1 MTLIIVISYFKYILN
16 SILISKSKIN
26 LSSSFKYIKA
36 MKKFYIK
43 TLSLETLIKNNFEI
57 DYMKSQIIGESNK
70 ELVEMFKK
78 YLEENIYSLTESFK

>member
-1 MTLIIVISYFKYILN
+1 
-16 SILISKSKIN
+16 
-26 LSSSFKYIKA
+26 

-43 TLSLETLIKNNFEI
+43 MLSLETLIKNNFEI